1 MKFTISIITH
11 SALAQAKRCIQ
22 SVLEHSPKDDI
33 ELILT
38 ANRNPAVSEAFRD
51 IGFLFKHCRVV
62 ENTHN
67 LGFIEPNK
75 TALEMASGRYF
86 VMLNDDATVP
96 EGWLDALEAP
106 FLTDQRCAV
115 TGPVGCVLNKEFVG
129 YHCTQYPEYIEG
141 SCLCVRTDIAR
152 QFGLFAPYLSFAYCE
167 DADLCLRLREA
178 GFTVRLA
185 DFKLQHTGS
194 STSSLIPG
202 IREMVLPNFVK
213 CRDRWAE
220 YLGSNDRL
228 FPVESV
234 K

>member
-1 MKFTISIITH
+1 MKFTISIVCAT
-11 SALAQAKRCIQ
+11 ALAQAKRCIQ

-38 ANRNPAVSEAFRD
+38 ANGNAAVSEAFRD
-51 IGFLFKHCRVV
+51 LGFLFKHCRVV

-75 TALEMASGRYF
+75 TALEMARGRYF

-106 FLTDQRCAV
+106 FLTDLRCAV
-115 TGPVGCVLNKEFVG
+115 SGPVGCRLTKDFVG
-129 YHCTQYPEYIEG
+129 HRGSLHEYVEG
-141 SCLCVRTDIAR
+141 SCLAVRTDIAR

-194 STSSLIPG
+194 STTPLIPG
-202 IREMVLPNFVK
+202 IREMVLPNFIK
-213 CRDRWAE
+213 CRERWSD
-220 YLGSNDRL
+220 YLASNDRL
-228 FPVESV
+228 FPVERV